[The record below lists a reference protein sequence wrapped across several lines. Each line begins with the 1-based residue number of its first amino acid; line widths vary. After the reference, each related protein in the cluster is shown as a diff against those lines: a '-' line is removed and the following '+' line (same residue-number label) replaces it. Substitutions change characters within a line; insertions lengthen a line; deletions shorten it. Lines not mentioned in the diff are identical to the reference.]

1 MERKRD
7 LKHFRDL
14 EVYQRA
20 FAAAMRIFEVTK
32 EFPVEERYSRYNRKL
47 CLKG

>member
-1 MERKRD
+1 MIERKRE

-20 FAAAMRIFEVTK
+20 FDAAMKIYQLTK
-32 EFPVEERYSRYNRKL
+32 
-47 CLKG
+47 G